1 MLTESAA
8 ARRDGARGG
17 GKRCARATP
26 RPHAAIA
33 SHASPVCPAWQRER
47 VASSLAFDTGLGQ
60 RAADSGQLKGTI
72 FQALLAYSDGSHG
85 ATASSVGLELSEE
98 EWQAEAQGADALRK
112 LVRIKVQD
120 DNDLKAAHGALT
132 SCSDFFA
139 NLRVYASRTGTK
151 PPAVISRLEESFS

>member
-1 MLTESAA
+1 M
-8 ARRDGARGG
+8 
-17 GKRCARATP
+17 P

-120 DNDLKAAHGALT
+120 DNDLKAANGALS
-132 SCSDFFA
+132 SCGDFFA
-139 NLRVYASRTGTK
+139 NLSIYCSRRGLRET
-151 PPAVISRLEESFS
+151 AVLEKLDEM